1 MHICVC
7 VCVYIYGASLVA
19 QLVKNPPA
27 MQAPWVQA
35 LGWEDLW
42 IREWQPT
49 LLFLPGKSHGQ
60 MSLMGYSRWA
70 HRSWP

>member
-1 MHICVC
+1 MYVC
-7 VCVYIYGASLVA
+7 VCIYIYGASLVA

-27 MQAPWVQA
+27 MQEQRVQA
-35 LGWEDLW
+35 LGWEDPW

-49 LLFLPGKSHGQ
+49 PQFFPGKSHGQ
-60 MSLMGYSRWA
+60 MSLVGYSLWG